1 MKIIRKETEKMVYVL
16 LAEGFE
22 EIEALAPVDLLRRA
36 GLTVVTVSVGKEN
49 TVTGA
54 HGISVATDAHITD
67 IEDCSEAELLLLPGG
82 MPGTTNLNA
91 SSDVHRLIDS
101 AVAGGKRI
109 AAICAA
115 PMILGGRGILE
126 GKCATCY
133 PGFEDYLKGSTEIGG
148 RVVTDGLITTAK
160 GAGVAVE
167 FALELITLICGAEI
181 SEKIKNG
188 IFA

>member
-1 MKIIRKETEKMVYVL
+1 MIYVL

-22 EIEALAPVDLLRRA
+22 EVEALAPVDLLRRA
-36 GLTVVTVSVGKEN
+36 GLEVVTVSVGEGSV
-49 TVTGA
+49 VTGA

-67 IEDCSEAELLLLPGG
+67 IESCADAELLLLPGG
-82 MPGTTNLNA
+82 MPGTTNLNG
-91 SSDVHRLIDS
+91 SQDVHRLIDS
-101 AVAGGKRI
+101 AVMGGKRI

-115 PMILGGRGILE
+115 PMVLGEKGLLN
-126 GKCATCY
+126 GKNATCY
-133 PGFEDYLKGSTEIGG
+133 PGFEQHLLGAASVGG

-167 FALELITLICGAEI
+167 FGLELIKLLCGGEE